1 MSTTLQVTRAVGNE
15 SIALQKE
22 FDPSKE
28 DAQQVF
34 AKLMSQL
41 DNMQKSVEA
50 RKRVEVVKER
60 RDSRRGRLKIPELK
74 KS

>member
-15 SIALQKE
+15 SIALQTE

-41 DNMQKSVEA
+41 DTMQQSAEA
-50 RKRVEVVKER
+50 RKRIEETKKRLE
-60 RDSRRGRLKIPELK
+60 SRRGRLKVPKLK